1 MNMAGKTVIITGA
14 SAGIGAAAA
23 RQLHALG
30 ARVVVVGRNPA
41 KTAAVAATVG
51 GESAVADFAK
61 LSEVRRL
68 AAELLARFDRI
79 DVFANNAGGTF
90 PKPTKTEDGHTLTF
104 QTNHLAP
111 YLLTRLLEERLV
123 ASKATIIQ
131 TSSAAHGV
139 GSIDFSNLDAFPI
152 VAGGFR
158 AYGTSKLEN
167 ILFTRELQRRWGA
180 SGIRAAS
187 FHPGVVA
194 SEFGRNSFLTGLI
207 YKPPFNR
214 FMTSVDGGAS
224 TLTWLATTDGWLPGA
239 YYANSKE
246 ASTNKA
252 AQSVPDAE
260 KLWDLSAELVG
271 LEP

>member
-1 MNMAGKTVIITGA
+1 MTISGKTIVITGA

-23 RQLHALG
+23 RQLHKLG
-30 ARVVVVGRNPA
+30 ARVVVVGRDPS
-41 KTAAVAATVG
+41 KTATVAASVG

-68 AAELLARFDRI
+68 ASELLERFPTI

-90 PKPTKTEDGHTLTF
+90 PKPTKTDDGHTLTF

-111 YLLTRLLEERLV
+111 YLLTRLLKDRLV
-123 ASKATIIQ
+123 SSRATIIQ
-131 TSSAAHGV
+131 TSSAAHAMGHV
-139 GSIDFSNLDAFPI
+139 DFDNLDAFPTI
-152 VAGGFR
+152 AGGFR

-167 ILFTRELQRRWGA
+167 ILFTRELQRRWG
-180 SGIRAAS
+180 SLGIRAAS

-194 SEFGRNSFLTGLI
+194 SEFGRDSFLTGLV

-214 FMTSVDGGAS
+214 FMRTVDGGAE
-224 TLTWLATTDGWLPGA
+224 TLTWLATTDDWLPGA
-239 YYANSKE
+239 YYANRKE
-246 ASTNKA
+246 ASTTKA
-252 AQSVPDAE
+252 ARSSEDAE
-260 KLWDLSAELVG
+260 RLWDLSAKLVD